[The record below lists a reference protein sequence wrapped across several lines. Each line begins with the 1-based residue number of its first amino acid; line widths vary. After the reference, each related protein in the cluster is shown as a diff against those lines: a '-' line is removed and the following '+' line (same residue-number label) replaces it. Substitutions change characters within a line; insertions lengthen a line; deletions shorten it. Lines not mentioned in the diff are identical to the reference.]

1 VCAADA
7 AVVVCAADAAGTAV
21 VCAVV
26 CAEVYAEVYVEACA
40 VADGK
45 EEESVD
51 QNANQLCWI
60 SAANHGI
67 DDENYF
73 PTASH
78 RSSSLDRKNLA
89 FLSYILI

>member
-1 VCAADA
+1 MNAADAAVCAADA
-7 AVVVCAADAAGTAV
+7 VGAAAVYAAVCAGVCAA
-21 VCAVV
+21 
-26 CAEVYAEVYVEACA
+26 EYA

>member
-1 VCAADA
+1 MNAADAAVCAADA
-7 AVVVCAADAAGTAV
+7 VDAAVVHAA

-26 CAEVYAEVYVEACA
+26 CAE
-40 VADGK
+40 ADGK